1 MTMTDFGEIL
11 KNVGEFGRFQK
22 TLVFI
27 LCFLSFFNAFHMFGQ
42 VFMGI
47 SVPHH
52 CNTDWILEKGPNLTE
67 EVQLNLTIPRNEYG
81 SYEQCLMYAP
91 VDWDIESIQRSG
103 LNSTSVCQNGWV
115 YDTSQ
120 QKSTLVTEFNL
131 VCHRKQQADISQAIY
146 MLGLLI
152 GSVIFGPL
160 GDRIGRRPVILIS
173 ILLML
178 AFGVG
183 AAFVTEFYVYT
194 ILRCVVGIA
203 MSGVLINNLVLVAE
217 WVGSS
222 HRAYATITGHVC
234 FAVGQMVLAGL
245 GYGIRN
251 WRLLQIVCSA
261 PTGLLFFYFWLL
273 PESPRWLLTKGKNER
288 AKKLLQKA
296 ASFNKQKLS
305 EELLS
310 KLQEDKRTKPGSM
323 IDLFRRPNL
332 RKITLVMSFVW
343 FVNSLV
349 YYGLSLNV
357 GSFGLDIYLTQLIFG
372 AVEIPARLGS
382 MFIVQICGRKL
393 SQSMCLLLGGTV
405 CLIITAIPKTLP
417 VVITVLAVIGKFA
430 IAASFSICY
439 IYAAELFPTVIRQNG
454 VGLCSMTA
462 RVAGIIAP
470 LISLLDKYHPAIPMS
485 IYGSGPVI
493 GGLLCFLLPETR
505 NMDLQDH
512 TDEANGIPRS
522 LDVTKE
528 QLVNEN
534 HQYHELDPKEQQKST
549 RL

>member
-1 MTMTDFGEIL
+1 MTDFGEIL
-11 KNVGEFGRFQK
+11 KNVGEYGRFQK
-22 TLVFI
+22 ILVAM
-27 LCFLSFFNAFHMFGQ
+27 LCLLSFFNVCHMFGQ

-52 CNTDWILEKGPNLTE
+52 CNTNWILEKDPNVTE
-67 EVQLNLTIPRNEYG
+67 EHQLNLTIPRNTAG
-81 SYEQCLMYAP
+81 SYEQCLMYTP
-91 VDWDIESIQRSG
+91 VDWDIESIERYG
-103 LNSTSVCQNGWV
+103 LNSTGVCQDGWV

-131 VCHRKQQADISQAIY
+131 VCDRKELTDISQSVY
-146 MLGLLI
+146 MAGLLI
-152 GSVIFGPL
+152 GSIIFGPL

-173 ILLML
+173 MLLMM

-183 AAFVTEFYVYT
+183 AAFVSDFYVYT
-194 ILRCVVGIA
+194 ALRCVVGMA
-203 MSGVLINNLVLVAE
+203 MSGILINNLVLVAE

-222 HRAYATITGHVC
+222 QRAYATISGHVC

-251 WRLLQIVCSA
+251 WRLLQIVSSA
-261 PTGLLFFYFWLL
+261 PTGLLFFYIWTL
-273 PESPRWLLTKGKNER
+273 PESPRWLLTKGKHER
-288 AKKLLQKA
+288 AKKILLKA
-296 ASFNKQKLS
+296 ASVNKKNIS
-305 EELLS
+305 EDLLTQ
-310 KLQEDKRTKPGSM
+310 LQEEKETKSKSM
-323 IDLFRRPNL
+323 LDLFRIPTL
-332 RKITLVMSFVW
+332 RRDTLVMSFVW

-382 MFIVQICGRKL
+382 MFIVQIIGRKP

-454 VGLCSMTA
+454 VGFCSMTA
-462 RVAGIIAP
+462 RIAGIIAP
-470 LISLLDKYHPAIPMS
+470 LISLLDKYHSAIPMA
-485 IYGSGPVI
+485 IYGSGPII
-493 GGLLCFLLPETR
+493 GGLLCYFLPETR
-505 NMDLQDH
+505 NRELQDH
-512 TDEANGIPRS
+512 THEANGVPRS
-522 LDVTKE
+522 LDIPEK
-528 QLVNEN
+528 QLIYEN
-534 HQYHELDPKEQQKST
+534 HEEQEASSRQVYKRT